1 MIASYLL
8 KLAIMLPIIAG
19 LAWGSVWLIR
29 KAQRSGFGRNTT
41 PEKLAVV
48 DAISMGPAG
57 KIAVVQFDDRRLLV
71 AVGKNGISLIDEA
84 RAANLALADAAL
96 ANAALADVA
105 MPPPSLPYPDLIVY
119 TIDEQHTPPPQPQ
132 PTAQILDLPVRRV
145 SGLTWASVR

>member
-29 KAQRSGFGRNTT
+29 KAQRSGFGRNTA

-84 RAANLALADAAL
+84 RSSDIARADAAL
-96 ANAALADVA
+96 ANAALADVQV
-105 MPPPSLPYPDLIVY
+105 PPPSLPYPDLIVY
-119 TIDEQHTPPPQPQ
+119 TVNERHTLPNEPQS
-132 PTAQILDLPVRRV
+132 TAQILDLPVRRV
-145 SGLTWASVR
+145 PGLNWASVR